1 MREDFSIVTMHGN
14 YEVYVENFIKVLDF
28 GREVIRIKAKK
39 QILEI
44 SGQELYVEYMN
55 KEDVKICGLI
65 ENIKFT
71 GVLS

>member
-44 SGQELYVEYMN
+44 SGQELYVE
-55 KEDVKICGLI
+55 
-65 ENIKFT
+65 
-71 GVLS
+71 

>member
-14 YEVYVENFIKVLDF
+14 YEVYVENFVKVLDF

-55 KEDVKICGLI
+55 KENVKICGLI

>member
-55 KEDVKICGLI
+55 KEYVKICGLI

>member
-14 YEVYVENFIKVLDF
+14 YEVYVENFVKVLDF

>member
-14 YEVYVENFIKVLDF
+14 YEVYVENFVKVLDF

-55 KEDVKICGLI
+55 KEYVKICGLI

>member
-1 MREDFSIVTMHGN
+1 MKEDFSIVTMHGN
-14 YEVYVENFIKVLDF
+14 YEVYVENFVKVLDF

>member
-1 MREDFSIVTMHGN
+1 MREVFSIVTMLGN
-14 YEVYVENFIKVLDF
+14 YEVYVENFVKVLDF

>member
-14 YEVYVENFIKVLDF
+14 YEVYVENFVKVLDF

-65 ENIKFT
+65 ENLKFT

>member
-14 YEVYVENFIKVLDF
+14 YEVYVENFVKVLDF

-55 KEDVKICGLI
+55 KEDVKICGQI

>member
-14 YEVYVENFIKVLDF
+14 YEVYVENFVKVLDF

-71 GVLS
+71 GVLY

>member
-1 MREDFSIVTMHGN
+1 MREDFSNVTMHGN
-14 YEVYVENFIKVLDF
+14 YEVYVENFVKVLDF

>member
-14 YEVYVENFIKVLDF
+14 YEVYVENFVKVLDF

-44 SGQELYVEYMN
+44 SGQEVYVEYMN
-55 KEDVKICGLI
+55 KEDVKICGMI

>member
-14 YEVYVENFIKVLDF
+14 YEVYVENFVKVLDF
-28 GREVIRIKAKK
+28 GREVIRIKAQK